1 MANENS
7 IDTTHDLFMH
17 DLRSI
22 YYFERQLKEEL
33 DNMAGEITNKKN
45 LSNLFV
51 KHQEETSKQ
60 VRRLNLVFE
69 HIDENADEN
78 GSAGLSGLIED
89 IQHLND
95 NITEPDMLNIAFLN
109 SAIKAERIEITM
121 YEGLLRMV
129 EELEFDDKVKD
140 FARKKTSKKRKKPSE
155 NSKRMQKSLG
165 LNRQSHGLYLDFR
178 KRTIKSF
185 LPSSVL
191 TDLLFLEDIF
201 RQRKLQAYHRPC

>member
-1 MANENS
+1 
-7 IDTTHDLFMH
+7 
-17 DLRSI
+17 
-22 YYFERQLKEEL
+22 
-33 DNMAGEITNKKN
+33 MAGEITNKN

-140 FARKKTSKKRKKPSE
+140 LLEE
-155 NSKRMQKSLG
+155 NLKEEKE
-165 LNRQSHGLYLDFR
+165 
-178 KRTIKSF
+178 T
-185 LPSSVL
+185 V
-191 TDLLFLEDIF
+191 
-201 RQRKLQAYHRPC
+201 RKLKAHAEKSWLKQAITRFIP